1 MKIKLVIEY
10 DGKNYSG
17 WQKQDG
23 AVTIEGELTRV
34 IESVVGMPVVLYA
47 SGRTDAGVSAR
58 GQVAHFEVPDSFKF
72 NKFSF
77 LGSVNHFLPDDIMV
91 KDACTVDDEF
101 DARFSAKKK
110 TYRYYFYISRFE
122 QPRYKNY
129 LRVNDNADVL
139 LMRQAL
145 GYLVGEHDFK
155 SFVARKSGKTN
166 FVRTIFAASIVN
178 VEDNLYYLE
187 ITGNGFLYNMVRIIM
202 GTLIKIGTRKCEP
215 SFMKDIIDGKERA
228 LAGKTVGGLPLVLWS
243 VEYDDLC
250 LKKNNKNS

>member
-10 DGKNYSG
+10 DGENYSG

-23 AVTIEGELTRV
+23 KKTVEGTLLTVLEKVTNN
-34 IESVVGMPVVLYA
+34 PVVLFA

-91 KDACTVDDEF
+91 KDACVARDDF

-110 TYRYYFYISRFE
+110 TYRYYFYVSRFV
-122 QPRYKNY
+122 QPTFKRF
-129 LRVNDNADVL
+129 LRVNDNADVN
-139 LMRQAL
+139 LMKKAAKF
-145 GYLVGEHDFK
+145 LVGEHDFK

-166 FVRTIFAASIVN
+166 FVRTVFSADIVS

-187 ITGNGFLYNMVRIIM
+187 ITGNGFLYNMVRIVM
-202 GTLIKIGTRKCEP
+202 GTLIKIGTKKMAPEK
-215 SFMKDIIDGKERA
+215 MKDIIEGKQRT
-228 LAGKTVGGLPLVLWS
+228 LAGKTVSGLPLVLWS
-243 VEYDDLC
+243 VEYD
-250 LKKNNKNS
+250 